1 MSNNRVELTGFL
13 GQDAKL
19 IEQEGKKFVA
29 LSIATTDS
37 YKDDAGQWHD
47 KETIWHNVLVF
58 RPAAIQFA
66 EKLKKGD
73 KVELVGS
80 LSYKPFK
87 DEKGNTHN
95 QAAII
100 AGFVQ
105 HQPKK
110 SEEPNQ
116 EEINTVFKE

>member
-1 MSNNRVELTGFL
+1 VNI
-13 GQDAKL
+13 QKL

-58 RPAAIQFA
+58 RPVAIQFA

-73 KVELVGS
+73 KVELIGS

-87 DEKGNTHN
+87 DENGNTHN
-95 QAAII
+95 QAVII

-110 SEEPNQ
+110 SEE
-116 EEINTVFKE
+116 INTALQK